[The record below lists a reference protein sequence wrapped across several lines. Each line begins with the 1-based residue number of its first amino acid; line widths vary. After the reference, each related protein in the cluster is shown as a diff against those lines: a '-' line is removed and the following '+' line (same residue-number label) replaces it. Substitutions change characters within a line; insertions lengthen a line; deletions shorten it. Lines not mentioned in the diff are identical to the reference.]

1 MAHALRD
8 DSLTE
13 TPLIAIDSYTKSY
26 RPLRELFDNAYFEYR
41 ENLWEF
47 RLEGHITAVLSDTVS
62 FLTHF
67 WQQPLRVAFIDSSHH
82 YEPTL
87 AELNLILPRLLDG
100 GWLIL
105 HDYFSEDTQGVARAV
120 NEWLTSA
127 KSSDFTF
134 YGIEGLAIIQLNSHS
149 MDSAVQPDAIRAV
162 LKRPTFDRFAKS
174 RT

>member
-1 MAHALRD
+1 MGHALRD

-47 RLEGHITAVLSDTVS
+47 RLEEYITAVVSDTVS

-87 AELNLILPRLLDG
+87 AELKLILPLILDG
-100 GWLIL
+100 GWLVL
-105 HDYFSEDTQGVARAV
+105 HDYFSEETPGVRRAV
-120 NEWLTSA
+120 NEVLNSQDLH
-127 KSSDFTF
+127 KCEF
-134 YGIEGLAIIQLNSHS
+134 YRMDELAIIRSRGLSGHASNSEEGS
-149 MDSAVQPDAIRAV
+149 TPPWIP
-162 LKRPTFDRFAKS
+162 KRK
-174 RT
+174 